1 MNDALRIDSQRQT
14 LEVSISGM
22 TCTACAQ
29 RIETVLNRLPGVTAA
44 VNFAS
49 EKARIS
55 YPDGAIDPAGLIAVV
70 RKAGYDAREVAA
82 DAGAAEKELRR
93 LAYRRE
99 MLVFWASAALTL
111 PFLVQML
118 FMLAGSAHDL
128 LPFWVQFALA
138 TPVQFAAG
146 GRFYV
151 GAWHALRGGGANM
164 DALIALG
171 TTMAYLYSA
180 AMGLAGTSAHYY
192 FEASTAII
200 TLVLLGKLLE
210 ARAKAKASAAIEEL
224 LKLQPQTAHVERDGH
239 YLDVDVAQIRVGD
252 VFLVRP
258 GEAVPVDGIVV
269 DGESSMDE
277 AMLTGESLPVD
288 KRPNARV
295 YAGTLNQDGLLRCRA
310 EGVGAATMLSAI
322 VRLVEQ
328 AQGSKAPIQR
338 LADII
343 SGIFVPVV
351 VTISAITFLVWWLA
365 AGDLPHA
372 LINAVAVLVIACPCA
387 LGLATPTAIMVGS
400 GAGARAGVLLRNAA
414 ALEHAGRIA
423 TLVTDKTGTLTSGR
437 PVVTDVAAIR
447 DASIDQVLRV
457 AATLASGSEHPLSKA
472 IFDYATRH
480 GTTGTLAAFAAVRG
494 RGTRAIVDGVA
505 AASGSAAYLR
515 ELGMAFDAD
524 AARVLQAQGKTVVW
538 IAQGG
543 RAIGVIGIM
552 DALRPS
558 SRAAVSRLRELGV
571 EVVMLTGDHQ
581 ATARVI
587 AAQAGIEHFEAEV
600 LPDAKAERV
609 NQLRLKHGL
618 IGMVGDG
625 INDAP
630 ALAAADLGF
639 AVASGSDIAIQA
651 ADVTLMR
658 SDLMGVVD
666 AIALSRATLAKVRQ
680 NLFFAFIYNVLGIP
694 LAAAG
699 MLSPVVAGAAMALS
713 SVSVV
718 TNSLLLRRW
727 RPLSQSQRE
736 L

>member
-22 TCTACAQ
+22 TCAACAQ

-82 DAGAAEKELRR
+82 DAGPAEKELRR

-164 DALIALG
+164 DVLIALG

-437 PVVTDVAAIR
+437 PVVTDVAAIQ

-600 LPDAKAERV
+600 LPDAKAERI
-609 NQLRLKHGL
+609 NQFRLKRGL

-630 ALAAADLGF
+630 ALAAADVGF